1 MENEL
6 LKAVSGRIRTALAF
20 LDIGGIDEAINVLK
34 QASSVLPDPE
44 KNNIDASLQA
54 SKARRANV

>member
-44 KNNIDASLQA
+44 KHNIDASLQA
-54 SKARRANV
+54 SNARRTNG